1 MLPGRNGYAT
11 ADVDGTRPA
20 WLDGS
25 VDRPVFQKKNIMNFE
40 NVIFYILKLSDSL
53 LFLILAP
60 GGFPLLFR
68 MRFSECYASTRA
80 ISEVEG

>member
-11 ADVDGTRPA
+11 AEVDGTRPA

-25 VDRPVFQKKNIMNFE
+25 VDRPVFQKNIMNFE
-40 NVIFYILKLSDSL
+40 NVIFYILKLSDSS

-60 GGFPLLFR
+60 GGFPLLVR
-68 MRFSECYASTRA
+68 MRFSECYVSTRA
-80 ISEVEG
+80 TSEVEG